1 MGKNMKNIFL
11 ILTSISLNAGAQI
24 LMRKGMLQI
33 GEVSFTSS
41 LLKTLSQMTTNVSL
55 WLSLSC
61 YGMSILIWMM
71 VLSRVE
77 VSFAYAFSSLGY
89 VFVILM
95 SMFILREHISILRI
109 IGAGIVCFGIIL
121 VARS

>member
-1 MGKNMKNIFL
+1 MKNILL
-11 ILTSISLNAGAQI
+11 ILISVSLNAGAQI

-41 LLKTLSQMTTNVSL
+41 LLKTLSQMISNAYL
-55 WLSLSC
+55 WISLSC
-61 YGMSILIWMM
+61 YGMSILIWMI

-89 VFVILM
+89 VLVIIM
-95 SMFILREHISILRI
+95 SIFILREHISTIRI
-109 IGAGIVCFGIIL
+109 IGVGIVCFGIIL
-121 VARS
+121 VSRS

>member
-1 MGKNMKNIFL
+1 MKNIFL
-11 ILTSISLNAGAQI
+11 ILVSVLLNASAQI

-33 GEVSFTSS
+33 GEVSISGSISKILPQVITSIF
-41 LLKTLSQMTTNVSL
+41 L
-55 WLSLSC
+55 WLSIAC
-61 YGMSILIWMM
+61 YGMSIIIWLI

-89 VFVILM
+89 VFVIFM
-95 SMFILREHISILRI
+95 SMFFLKEHISTMRLIGVGI
-109 IGAGIVCFGIIL
+109 ICFGIIL